1 MTNAILAPSELD
13 TMASLLQRLAKAFN
27 DGGGICAVAS
37 EMRNLGSLLTL
48 RQGEP
53 PVELIAYWLEK
64 RNYRVPLE

>member
-1 MTNAILAPSELD
+1 MTNAVLAPSELD
-13 TMASLLQRLAKAFN
+13 VMEGLLQRLAKAFN
-27 DGGGICAVAS
+27 HGGGIGAVAS
-37 EMRNLGSLLTL
+37 EVKILGNLLTL